1 MAAKIILAKIADI
14 DLVTSILNRVT
25 LDLLEMGIRQ
35 WRYPWQQASVKKEI
49 GLHNVYLV
57 KAEENIVGTFFLG
70 TKQKIESLGVTR
82 KALYLSHI
90 AVLPD
95 YQGMSFGNTV
105 LRFCEEAGLIAGLP
119 VYLDCWSGNEKL
131 KRFYQQQN
139 CHYLGDFSEADYQV
153 SGFQLNLQDR

>member
-1 MAAKIILAKIADI
+1 MAVKIILAKIADI

-35 WRYPWQQASVKKEI
+35 WRYPWQPASVKKEI

-57 KAEENIVGTFFLG
+57 KVGEEVVGTFFLG
-70 TKQKIESLGVTR
+70 TQQQIESLGVTR
-82 KALYLSHI
+82 KALYLSRI

-95 YQGMSFGNTV
+95 YQGMSFGTTI
-105 LRFCEEAGLIAGLP
+105 LRFCEEAGVIAGLS

-131 KRFYQQQN
+131 KTFYQQQN
-139 CHYLGDFSEADYQV
+139 CHYLGDFSEADYQI
-153 SGFQLNLQDR
+153 SGFQLNLKDG